1 MTDIALRFDWRNSQQ
16 AHSHPSLFERLA
28 ALEGQV
34 FDGFKV
40 HSVDRKAGTL
50 RLGATLLKSQE
61 LVQFAGGKA

>member
-1 MTDIALRFDWRNSQQ
+1 MTEVVILV
-16 AHSHPSLFERLA
+16 HPSLFERLA

-34 FDGFKV
+34 VDGFKV

-50 RLGATLLKSQE
+50 RCGATLLKSHE